1 MGQDRPMFIFT
12 TNTANSHDNAQ
23 AASPN
28 RRRLRKTSTPKR
40 TTFRRKELRNVGRL
54 LDSDSGSEAESSS
67 SSSNKES
74 SSGSS
79 DSDDEEDEDDEYD
92 DEEEVEDT
100 SSSSSSS
107 SSSDSESDVPM
118 QTINDTRGAEGSA
131 SVTDTRTFG
140 GEASSRKRPR
150 DGEDKTGRKHGNNCR
165 ILAQRISWFLLAH
178 HVVLEIY
185 LEIAHHS
192 NSCPRERL
200 VVSIN

>member
-12 TNTANSHDNAQ
+12 ANTANSHDNAQ
-23 AASPN
+23 AASPS
-28 RRRLRKTSTPKR
+28 RRRLRKTPTPKR

-67 SSSNKES
+67 SSSSEES
-74 SSGSS
+74 SSDSS
-79 DSDDEEDEDDEYD
+79 DSDDEKDEEDEYD
-92 DEEEVEDT
+92 DEEVEDT

-118 QTINDTRGAEGSA
+118 QTINHTRGAEGSA

-150 DGEDKTGRKHGNNCR
+150 DGEDKT
-165 ILAQRISWFLLAH
+165 
-178 HVVLEIY
+178 
-185 LEIAHHS
+185 
-192 NSCPRERL
+192 
-200 VVSIN
+200 